1 VKGRDDGADGAK
13 SARGDPTAVADH
25 PDAGRSVAPVCASLV
40 AGVDAPFDAGEER
53 AGDGS
58 KPNSRRSVGERG
70 VPEALARSV
79 GGDTSGGCRLSADE
93 GSERE
98 LSADCAGDERVNGH
112 GGSTPAGDTDERAVT
127 ELSPERSV
135 SAG

>member
-25 PDAGRSVAPVCASLV
+25 PDAGRSVGTVCPSLV
-40 AGVDAPFDAGEER
+40 AGVDVPVDAGEER
-53 AGDGS
+53 ASDGS
-58 KPNSRRSVGERG
+58 KTDSRRSVGERG
-70 VPEALARSV
+70 VPEVLARSV

-93 GSERE
+93 GGESERGV
-98 LSADCAGDERVNGH
+98 DRAGDERVNGH
-112 GGSTPAGDTDERAVT
+112 GGSTPAGDTDERAAAGF
-127 ELSPERSV
+127 SPERSV